1 MLPNSLPNWCIVGN
15 RNSPNKQV
23 SSPSNTN
30 ARTRQH
36 MQSSSPMDPITL
48 QNPWQRASRSASQ
61 MLSTRRATINQHSLP
76 GPKPPSSKRRWNPDR
91 RRLHITFSTG
101 MATTAFRPQQAQRT
115 HAQETKYCSFPN
127 VHGATKLVS
136 LHDLQTEVKWRSLE
150 ERRRGYRLTLLNYKM
165 YNGLS
170 PNYLSSLVP
179 PPNFQCETS
188 EIQIIFALFSPAHLC
203 TSSVPRLFIT
213 YIMRHIWIAWVPR
226 MICVLQLFSSCSHQ
240 GNATIYLMR

>member
-1 MLPNSLPNWCIVGN
+1 M
-15 RNSPNKQV
+15 
-23 SSPSNTN
+23 
-30 ARTRQH
+30 H
-36 MQSSSPMDPITL
+36 
-48 QNPWQRASRSASQ
+48 WQRRLMYSASFSPIAG
-61 MLSTRRATINQHSLP
+61 LSSGGDWKREVTNTQHTADHTSHQYTTRRATINQHPLP
-76 GPKPPSSKRRWNPDR
+76 GKDNHHQNSTEPQTGEGCIPPSWQARPGGFGTS
-91 RRLHITFSTG
+91 
-101 MATTAFRPQQAQRT
+101 AFRPQQVQRT

-170 PNYLSSLVP
+170 PNDLSSLVP

-203 TSSVPRLFIT
+203 TSSVPGLFIT